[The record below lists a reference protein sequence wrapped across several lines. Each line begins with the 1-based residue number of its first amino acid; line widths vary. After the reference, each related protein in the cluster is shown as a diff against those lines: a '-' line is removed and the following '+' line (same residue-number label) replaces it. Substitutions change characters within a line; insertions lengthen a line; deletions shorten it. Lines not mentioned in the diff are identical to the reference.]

1 MTTYLKGDILLVEFP
16 FVTGNAGKR
25 RPALVLLDTGD
36 AVVVVARI
44 TSQPLQSSHDVAIS
58 DWQAAGLRSASFV
71 RLAKIATISK
81 SLVSSKIGML
91 QPVDRAKVGA
101 ALSKEF
107 ANW

>member
-16 FVTGNAGKR
+16 FVTGTHGKR

-36 AVVVVARI
+36 SDVVVARI
-44 TSQPLQSSHDVAIS
+44 TTQPPQSSLDVGIS
-58 DWQAAGLRSASFV
+58 DWQAAGLRSPSFV
-71 RLAKIATISK
+71 RTAKIATISK

-91 QPVDRAKVGA
+91 EAVDRNQVGA
-101 ALSKEF
+101 VLSKEF